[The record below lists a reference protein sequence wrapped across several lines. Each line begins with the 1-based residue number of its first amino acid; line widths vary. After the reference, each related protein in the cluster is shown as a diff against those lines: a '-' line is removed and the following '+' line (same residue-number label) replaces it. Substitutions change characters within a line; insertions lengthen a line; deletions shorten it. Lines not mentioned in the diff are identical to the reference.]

1 VKGSREDITFATRSA
16 RRFPSGLRLRPSR
29 SLGSRREWSIA
40 SSLDF
45 VGIYL
50 VRLSPMIPPTAD
62 FVWSYSESVRARL
75 RRGFNSPTFAPGCN
89 ECSFPLGEMSVR
101 SAWVSFCRGWRRRGW
116 MVFPRRRMNPRGCHC
131 SPLSGPVFE
140 RPVPPQINQGRYNYY
155 FEQQSHNC
163 WDCRG
168 FGSRSIGNLQRE
180 RFWPGSSVF
189 AYSYGVIGRCRLQW
203 SPSCWARA

>member
-1 VKGSREDITFATRSA
+1 MKGSREDITFATRSA

-62 FVWSYSESVRARL
+62 FVWSYSESVRARV

-89 ECSFPLGEMSVR
+89 ECSLPLEEMSVR
-101 SAWVSFCRGWRRRGW
+101 SAWVSFCCCWRRHGFRTLPTALQNVLLIG
-116 MVFPRRRMNPRGCHC
+116 FRRSHG
-131 SPLSGPVFE
+131 SFFGLSFRESLGGAF
-140 RPVPPQINQGRYNYY
+140 
-155 FEQQSHNC
+155 C
-163 WDCRG
+163 DA
-168 FGSRSIGNLQRE
+168 SRSSL
-180 RFWPGSSVF
+180 
-189 AYSYGVIGRCRLQW
+189 
-203 SPSCWARA
+203 

>member
-1 VKGSREDITFATRSA
+1 MKGSREDITFATRSA

-62 FVWSYSESVRARL
+62 FVWSYSESVRARV

-101 SAWVSFCRGWRRRGW
+101 SAWISFCCGWRWRGR
-116 MVFPRRRMNPRGCHC
+116 MVFPRRRMNSRGRHRA
-131 SPLSGPVFE
+131 PLSSPFFE
-140 RPVPPQINQGRYNYY
+140 RPIPAKVKQGSNNYY
-155 FEQQSHNC
+155 FNQQSHTKARFAKG
-163 WDCRG
+163 RG
-168 FGSRSIGNLQRE
+168 QKQS
-180 RFWPGSSVF
+180 
-189 AYSYGVIGRCRLQW
+189 
-203 SPSCWARA
+203 

>member
-75 RRGFNSPTFAPGCN
+75 RRFDFPSFALGWFQRGFTATWRDERPI
-89 ECSFPLGEMSVR
+89 SVGFFLPR
-101 SAWVSFCRGWRRRGW
+101 VASAW
-116 MVFPRRRMNPRGCHC
+116 MNGLPT
-131 SPLSGPVFE
+131 PA
-140 RPVPPQINQGRYNYY
+140 
-155 FEQQSHNC
+155 
-163 WDCRG
+163 
-168 FGSRSIGNLQRE
+168 RE
-180 RFWPGSSVF
+180 F
-189 AYSYGVIGRCRLQW
+189 
-203 SPSCWARA
+203 